1 VPGERDDVQLGGDAI
16 KDPVRPAIVADERRR
31 WLALY
36 VLCVGMLMIV
46 LDATIVNVAL
56 PTIQEDLGFSQNDLA
71 WVVNAY
77 LIAFGGLLL
86 LSGRIGDLIGQ
97 RRIFLIGLG
106 VFTGAS
112 LLCALAQSQGVLI
125 GARFVQGVGGALT
138 SAVILGMIVTMF
150 PEPREQAR
158 AIGAYTFVA
167 VAGGSI
173 GLLLGGVLTETINWH
188 WIFFVNIPIGVA
200 TALAAI
206 RLVPDREGIGLTA
219 GADIPGAVLLTG
231 GLMLFVYTILGVAEE
246 GWGSGQTLL
255 LGAISIGLLI
265 AFVAR
270 QARVANPLMPLR
282 LFRSRQV
289 SGANLVQALMVVGM
303 FAMFFLGAL
312 YMQRILGYDALQVG
326 LAYLPLTIVMGT
338 MSFRYTAQLNLKYG
352 PEGTLT
358 PALIFVAAGLL
369 WLARTP
375 IDANYVI
382 DLLPSMILIGLGAGL
397 GFPSLMTLAMS
408 GVTQSDSGL
417 ASGLVNTSL
426 QVGGAIGLAILAT
439 FATQRT
445 EGLLS
450 DGEPAAEAL
459 NSGYHLAYLIGAGL
473 VLVAI
478 AVAVT
483 TLRARIPG
491 LAPEPVPEPVAEL
504 APAGGGEPAPVVVP
518 ATDERRAFTVRPLP
532 ASVANPCEEA
542 GVRVTIG
549 CGGGAGTAPVDL
561 DAKQ

>member
-1 VPGERDDVQLGGDAI
+1 M
-16 KDPVRPAIVADERRR
+16 KDLALPAMAADERRR
-31 WLALY
+31 WPALY

-150 PEPREQAR
+150 PEPREQAK

-206 RLVPDREGIGLTA
+206 RLVPDREGIGLSA
-219 GADIPGAVLLTG
+219 GADLPGAVLLTC

-246 GWGSGQTLL
+246 GWGSSQTLL

-265 AFVAR
+265 AFVTR

-338 MSFRYTAQLNLKYG
+338 MSFRFTGQLNLKYG
-352 PEGTLT
+352 PEATLV
-358 PALIFVAAGLL
+358 PAMIFIVAGLL

-375 IDANYVI
+375 IDANYVL

-408 GVTQSDSGL
+408 GVSESDSGL
-417 ASGLVNTSL
+417 ASGLVNTSV
-426 QVGGAIGLAILAT
+426 QVGGAIGLAVLAT
-439 FATQRT
+439 FATERT
-445 EGLLS
+445 EGLLA

-478 AVAVT
+478 AIAFT
-483 TLRARIPG
+483 TLRARIPE
-491 LAPEPVPEPVAEL
+491 LAPEPVPEPVVESV
-504 APAGGGEPAPVVVP
+504 PAGLGEPAPAVVA
-518 ATDERRAFTVRPLP
+518 ATAERPAFTVRPLP
-532 ASVANPCEEA
+532 ASAANPCEEA
-542 GVRVTIG
+542 GIRVTIG
-549 CGGGAGTAPVDL
+549 CGGCTATSP
-561 DAKQ
+561 